1 MVRKIQGK
9 GKSSSLGHLNVN
21 NKKVTSKKD
30 ISNTLADAFS
40 KNSSSENYTQKFKNI
55 KQQKEKRNLKFSS
68 DNSETYNQPFCLS
81 ELKDALSKA
90 HDSSPGPDDIHYQ
103 FLKHLPDTSL
113 SVLLKTFNDIWET
126 GNVPKSWKEATVI
139 PIPKPGKD
147 NTNPNN
153 YRPIALTSCICKTLE
168 RMINERLVWYL
179 EKNNI
184 ITEFQSGFRHQRST
198 NDHLVRL
205 ETFIREAFIKK
216 EHLLAVFFDLE
227 KAYDTTWK
235 YGIMNDLHEIGLKG
249 RLPIFVQNFLS
260 NREFKVRVGSTLSE
274 AHNQEQGVPQG
285 SILSVTLFSLKI
297 NNIVKCLNPGV
308 DCSLYVDDFLIC
320 YRSKNMNTIE
330 RQLQLNLNKILKWS
344 TENGFKFSKSKTVC
358 MHFCH
363 LRKAHNDPILTLDGI
378 PIPVVE
384 ENKFLGVIFDTK
396 LSFIPHIKQLKAKCQ
411 KALNLLRVVAHTDWG
426 ADRKVLL
433 NLYRTIIRSKLDYGS
448 IIYGSARKS
457 YLEMLD
463 PIHHQGLRL
472 ALGAF
477 RTSPSESLL
486 AEANE
491 PSLYNRRLKLSMQYA
506 LKLKSNP
513 LNPTYETVFEPQY
526 KTLFENKPNMIPSF
540 GIRISPEFKNLNLDL
555 DNIAEFKVPDVP
567 PWTFSQPRVLFSLH
581 NDKKSQTDPLVFR
594 TKYHELLSNFP
605 SYETIFT
612 DGSKDGDTAGS
623 ACVSPSDTYKCRLPD
638 NASIF
643 SAEIKAIDLA
653 LDHIEQSR
661 SSDFIIFSDSL
672 SVLQSLHNRHI
683 ENPLLLDVLLK
694 HNELAELNRIVFCWL
709 PSHVGIK
716 GNEKA
721 SIAAKSALTLNISNL
736 KIPFTD
742 FKPSINT
749 FVHNKW
755 QMSWNAVVFNKL
767 HSIMP
772 SLGEWQP
779 NYRID
784 RKGEVTLARLR
795 IGHTFITHSFLLKGE
810 DWPLCIPCQEPF
822 SVKHFLL
829 DCTDFRIIRSR
840 FYRVNSLKEL
850 FDTVEPVRICHQVG
864 GCQYKKKKYKPLVSS
879 MIPLNLFSSQHHHIT
894 SPVIIR

>member
-1 MVRKIQGK
+1 M
-9 GKSSSLGHLNVN
+9 
-21 NKKVTSKKD
+21 
-30 ISNTLADAFS
+30 
-40 KNSSSENYTQKFKNI
+40 
-55 KQQKEKRNLKFSS
+55 
-68 DNSETYNQPFCLS
+68 
-81 ELKDALSKA
+81 
-90 HDSSPGPDDIHYQ
+90 
-103 FLKHLPDTSL
+103 
-113 SVLLKTFNDIWET
+113 KTFNDIWET
-126 GNVPKSWKEATVI
+126 GNVPKSWKEATII
-139 PIPKPGKD
+139 PVPKPGKD

-179 EKNNI
+179 ETNNI

-216 EHLLAVFFDLE
+216 EHLVAVFFDLE

-235 YGIMNDLHEIGLKG
+235 YGIMNDLHDIGLKG
-249 RLPIFVQNFLS
+249 RLPVFVQNFLS

-330 RQLQLNLNKILKWS
+330 RQLQLNLNKIRKWS

-363 LRKAHNDPILTLDGI
+363 LRKAHNDPILTLDGT

-384 ENKFLGVIFDTK
+384 ENKFLGVVFDRK

-477 RTSPSESLL
+477 RTSPSESIL

-491 PSLYNRRLKLSMQYA
+491 PSFYNRRLKLSMQYA

-513 LNPTYETVFEPQY
+513 SNPTYETVFEPQY

-540 GIRISPEFKNLNLDL
+540 GIRISTEFENMNLDL
-555 DNIAEFKVPDVP
+555 DNIADFKISDVP
-567 PWTFSQPRVLFSLH
+567 PWTVCQPRVLFSLH

-594 TKYHELLSNFP
+594 TKFHELSSDFP
-605 SYETIFT
+605 NYETIFT

-638 NASIF
+638 GASIF

-661 SSDFIIFSDSL
+661 NSDFIIFSDSL
-672 SVLQSLHNRHI
+672 SVLQSLHNRRI

-694 HNELAELNRIVFCWL
+694 HNGLAERNSIVFCWL
-709 PSHVGIK
+709 PSHVGIR

-721 SIAAKSALTLNISNL
+721 DIAAKSALTLNISDL

-749 FVHNKW
+749 FLHNKW
-755 QMSWNAVVFNKL
+755 QMSWNAAVFNKL
-767 HSIMP
+767 HSIKP

-784 RKGEVTLARLR
+784 RKEETTLARLR
-795 IGHTFITHSFLLKGE
+795 IGHTFTTHSFLLKGE
-810 DWPLCIPCQEPF
+810 DWPVCIPCQEPF
-822 SVKHFLL
+822 SVKHVLL
-829 DCTDFRIIRSR
+829 DCTDFRFIRSR
-840 FYRVNSLKEL
+840 FYRVSSLKEL
-850 FDTVEPVRICHQVG
+850 FDTVEPVRI
-864 GCQYKKKKYKPLVSS
+864 
-879 MIPLNLFSSQHHHIT
+879 FSFLKEIGLYNK
-894 SPVIIR
+894 I